1 MTLHELL
8 VVVAVVV
15 VPAVISHCRVGGG
28 GRLSDLPADVSED
41 DPCGLLHV
49 RARYRRREYR
59 PGVDYIHLAILGD
72 TLHELQHGFLR
83 PFVREADIHHRH
95 GRLWDLIPGKII
107 AVLFLHSPPSTS
119 TPTSCTILHFTLF
132 VTSTEISDREGSPPS
147 SGLVVE
153 DLLRVAS
160 PFDWLAAFP
169 QLLQIIQKE
178 VKGID
183 SLPRLSCMS
192 AYT

>member
-8 VVVAVVV
+8 VVAVV
-15 VPAVISHCRVGGG
+15 VPAVISNCGVGGG

-59 PGVDYIHLAILGD
+59 PRVDHIHLAILGD

-95 GRLWDLIPGKII
+95 RRLWDLIPGKII
-107 AVLFLHSPPSTS
+107 AVLFLRPSPPST
-119 TPTSCTILHFTLF
+119 PRRTILHFALF
-132 VTSTEISDREGSPPS
+132 FFLLVTSTEISDREGSPPS